1 MLKKLKNKKL
11 IILLIILGVG
21 AYLYTQRSASKPI
34 EVEKASLERN
44 VVTKTVSGS
53 GVITSENE
61 ADLAFLG
68 TGRITE
74 LNVKKGDLVEKDTL
88 LARIFD
94 SGAYSSTQARKDARD
109 VALRDLDLFKQ
120 TYQNNH
126 KAVGGTD
133 EYNISIRRLEE
144 LVSAAEATYQAS
156 IMGLSSYYLTAP
168 FSGTILDVSGA
179 VGEIASVTSP
189 TIKIADLT
197 QLVLEVELDQ
207 EDFSF
212 VRLGQKAEVTLDSYP
227 DVTFM
232 GEVVEVPLFVD
243 SSDQESFLVKI
254 AISPQDKPILLNMDG
269 DVSII
274 IDSTNDEVNSLTFDQ
289 VFFDDD
295 NKPYVWI
302 DQNGS
307 LGKKYIEIGLE
318 GDIYTHIKSDI
329 SETIVV
335 PSNPDQEAKEGLK
348 IQVKE

>member
-1 MLKKLKNKKL
+1 MINKLKNKKFI
-11 IILLIILGVG
+11 IILLVIVVAI
-21 AYLYTQRSASKPI
+21 YFFSQRNAVASI

-53 GVITSENE
+53 GIVTSENE

-74 LNVKKGDLVEKDTL
+74 LNVKKGDIVEKDTL
-88 LARIFD
+88 LARIYD
-94 SGAYSSTQARKDARD
+94 SGAYLSTTAKKDARD
-109 VALRDLDLFKQ
+109 ISLRDLELYRA

-126 KAVGGTD
+126 KTVGGT
-133 EYNISIRRLEE
+133 ESYEISVRRLEE
-144 LVSAAEATYQAS
+144 LVSAAEAAYQS
-156 IMGLSSYYLTAP
+156 SLSSLASYYLIAP
-168 FSGTILDVSGA
+168 FSGTILDVDGGI
-179 VGEIASVTSP
+179 GELASATSP
-189 TIKIADLT
+189 VIKIADLS

-207 EDFSF
+207 EDFSY
-212 VRLGQKAEVTLDSYP
+212 VRLGQKTEITLDAYP
-227 DVTFM
+227 DDTFT

-243 SSDQESFLVKI
+243 STDQESFLVKI
-254 AISPQDKPILLNMDG
+254 AISPQEKPILLNMDG

-274 IDSTNDEVNSLTFDQ
+274 IETTNEEVNSLTFDQ

-295 NKPYVWI
+295 NKAYVWI
-302 DQNGS
+302 DQNG
-307 LGKKYIEIGLE
+307 LLAKKYIEIGLE